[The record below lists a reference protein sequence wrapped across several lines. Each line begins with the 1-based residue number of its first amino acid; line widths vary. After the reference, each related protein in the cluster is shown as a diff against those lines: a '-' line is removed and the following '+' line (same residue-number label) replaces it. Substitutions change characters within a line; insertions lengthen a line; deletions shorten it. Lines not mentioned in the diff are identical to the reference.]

1 MRQYTIVTQ
10 YLDAR
15 VELCGGVYQRCTV
28 NRRNCGDSEA
38 CVDHGVYTYIIN
50 IKMLSVSNV
59 HFSVWQPA
67 SILRSSVVA
76 VEQESDLA
84 CPKLGVVFGGKCPT
98 CFQTKHSCPGHWGSI
113 RLAEPMYNISWISHL
128 LRLLKK
134 YDGKFFWDKRVS
146 SICKDGKIFPAYRLF
161 ELMEDPPVISVLPVP
176 PPHVRPPLFV
186 DGILRGEN
194 DLTYRL
200 QNIVRKNT
208 KLLDLLRCNRPPE
221 VVQQGREALQN
232 TITGYINHEKLGSS
246 RHVRNKREYVS
257 ITSRIQ
263 KKGGRIRYNLMGKR
277 VEFTARC
284 VITPDDGLK
293 LNELGIPESVANT
306 LTIPVRVTDYNKLA
320 LQEMVDV
327 GKFKYVCQGKS
338 RSSKA
343 LELEVGF
350 VVERFLKDGDVV
362 LFNRQPSLHKYSLM
376 AHHVRILPYDTF
388 RMNVACTSPYN
399 ADFDGDE
406 MNVHVPQ
413 TILAQA
419 EAEEIMLVS
428 KNIISA
434 QSNCP
439 IIGLIQDALLGVY
452 LLSAATLSRADAMQ
466 IAQVPSGV
474 TGREIISTVLPK
486 VTYERGGVKIVEGV
500 FLEGRLRKKDVGK
513 SNGSLVH
520 IIFNDFGSDACV
532 DFIFNLQGLAH
543 RYLQVRGFTIG
554 IKDLVRTKEATD
566 VCNREK
572 VAAFEEAKHLKNPNI
587 RLNNCRAIMGKAV
600 MKDMGDENNFYC
612 MVNSGSKGSIVN
624 ITQVQSALGQ
634 MNVVGGRI
642 PMHWKDRTATE
653 FKRGDTSPEALG
665 FVASSYLDGLSP
677 FEMFVHS
684 MSGRE
689 GLIDTA
695 IKTAQT
701 GYVERKLMK
710 CLENIVAHA
719 DGTVRDGQR
728 IIQFKYGDDGFDG
741 ARIET
746 QHVHPLPGANQLDLD
761 LLTEDTYHFPVPI
774 RRIVRRMELH
784 GGVRN
789 ECGPPVTFVDNRL
802 LRAFI
807 NVHTPIMPPLLR
819 ERYEQDIQSYLDK
832 ALISA
837 GEGVGALAAQSIGE
851 RTTQCTLNSVDYNEW
866 LIVKGYPKSCCIGQ
880 LIDEIMAERG
890 YREDG
895 HSHVRPVSGLDAFT
909 ISADGTVSWKKIT
922 HVTRHPPASYR
933 GSKKLIKITTESGK
947 TLIASRAKSFLIVR
961 NGKIC
966 AISGTSLEVN
976 DKVPVLRL
984 QPEYGSGF
992 HGFGKM
998 LGAFFS
1004 TGRIEGNIIFM
1015 PVKMKRFFRF
1025 VLERFRSTIEIEN
1038 DIMKIYSK
1046 TLIYMLRGLGDFPTI
1061 LYDMQENTW
1070 IEFCRAYICG
1080 KGVVEEN
1087 CTFVEC
1093 TSPMKDGLSTFLLA
1107 FDIRCRVSPR
1117 GIMLDEENTR
1127 KLRDVDKPVRGYV
1140 QEAIVSI
1147 EQVSSSHEYV
1157 YDLTVVDTK
1166 NMVAL
1171 NGIACRDTF
1180 HFAGIGSKNVTLG
1193 IPRLQEILG
1202 VTKNTKTPLT
1212 TIRDP
1217 AALLLKR
1224 HVLKDVLVKDCP
1236 GDTIGNYW
1244 TFPDKGITEEHAH
1257 ATWGTPKRLTVK
1269 ADHSILDLFEY
1280 CAYHKVGD
1288 RFVCDVFGDIP
1299 EEMGVPGAEWCKWVD
1314 NRVETTLQDFQPIME
1329 MCEKLD
1335 TLYTNDIYK
1344 MFKTFGV
1351 EAARVCVMIEIRK
1364 ILDHYGIYVNARHLL
1379 ILVDAMTHGGDLTPL
1394 TRHGLKRSEASTL
1407 KRCTFEEVVT
1417 VLNDAALKNIVDP
1430 VDGVS
1435 ACILTGKVAALG
1447 ANTVTV
1453 LKDHVM
1459 EKKYKVD
1466 PPVEHGVDTW
1476 MPLQTFFAQQ
1486 SPTYVPQSPTSDPW
1500 I

>member
-1 MRQYTIVTQ
+1 
-10 YLDAR
+10 
-15 VELCGGVYQRCTV
+15 
-28 NRRNCGDSEA
+28 
-38 CVDHGVYTYIIN
+38 
-50 IKMLSVSNV
+50 MLSVSNV
-59 HFSVWQPA
+59 HFSIWKPA
-67 SILRSSVVA
+67 SILQSSVIA
-76 VEQESDLA
+76 VEEESDLSSQ
-84 CPKLGVVFGGKCPT
+84 KLGVVFDGKCPT
-98 CFQTKHSCPGHWGSI
+98 CFQTKHKCPGHWGSI
-113 RLAEPMYNISWISHL
+113 RLAEPMYNVSWTSHL
-128 LRLLKK
+128 LRMLKK
-134 YDGKFFWDKRVS
+134 HKGKFFWDKRVS
-146 SICKDGKIFPAYRLF
+146 SIRKDGEIFPAYRLF

-186 DGILRGEN
+186 DGVLRGEN

-200 QNIVRKNT
+200 QNIVRKNK
-208 KLLDLLRCNRPPE
+208 KLLDLLRCERPSE
-221 VVQQGREALQN
+221 VVQQGREGLQN
-232 TITGYINHEKLGSS
+232 AITGFINHEKLGSS
-246 RHVRNKREYVS
+246 RHVRNKREYASV
-257 ITSRIQ
+257 TSRIQ

-293 LNELGIPESVANT
+293 LTEIGIPESVANT
-306 LTIPVRVTDYNKLA
+306 LTIPVKVTDYNKASLQA
-320 LQEMVDV
+320 LVDS
-327 GKFKYVCQGKS
+327 GKFKYVSQGES

-343 LELEVGF
+343 LDLEVGF

-362 LFNRQPSLHKYSLM
+362 LFNRQPSLHKNSLM
-376 AHHVRILPYDTF
+376 AHHVRVLPFDTF

-413 TILAQA
+413 TILARA

-434 QSNCP
+434 QANCP
-439 IIGLIQDALLGVY
+439 VIGLIQDALLGVY
-452 LLSAATLSRADAMQ
+452 LLSDATLSRAHAMQ
-466 IAQVPSGV
+466 VAQVPCGV

-486 VTYERGGVKIVEGV
+486 ITYERGGVKIIEGV
-500 FLEGRLRKKDVGK
+500 FLEGRLKKKDVGK

-520 IIFNDFGSDACV
+520 IIFNDFGADACV

-554 IKDLVRTKEATD
+554 IKDLVRTKEATI
-566 VCNREK
+566 VCEQEK
-572 VAAFEEAKHLKNPNI
+572 VAAFEEAKHLENPNY

-600 MKDMGDENNFYC
+600 MKGMDDENNFYC
-612 MVNSGSKGSIVN
+612 MVNSGSKGSVVN

-665 FVASSYLDGLSP
+665 FVSSSYLDGLTP

-710 CLENIVAHA
+710 CLENIVAHE
-719 DGTVRDGQR
+719 DGSVRDGSR

-741 ARIET
+741 ARIES
-746 QHVHPLPGANQLDLD
+746 QSLRPLPGAKQADMD
-761 LLTEDTYHFPVPI
+761 MLTEETYHFPVPI
-774 RRIVRRMELH
+774 HRIVRRIKLH
-784 GGVRN
+784 GGVTNR
-789 ECGPPVTFVDNRL
+789 CGRPITFVENPL

-807 NVHTPIMPPLLR
+807 NVHTPRMSPLLR
-819 ERYEQDIQSYLDK
+819 ERYEQDIKSYLDRAK
-832 ALISA
+832 ICG

-880 LIDEIMAERG
+880 MIDEIMEERG
-890 YREDG
+890 YNEDG
-895 HSHVRPVSGLDAFT
+895 HSHVKRVTGLQAFT
-909 ISADGTVSWKKIT
+909 VSCSGEVSWKEIT

-947 TLIASRAKSFLIVR
+947 TLVASRAKSFLIVR
-961 NGKIC
+961 NGRIRV
-966 AISGTSLEVN
+966 ISGTSLELN

-992 HGFGKM
+992 YGYGKM
-998 LGAFFS
+998 LGAIFS
-1004 TGRIEGNIIFM
+1004 VGRIEGNLIIM
-1015 PVKMKRFFRF
+1015 PVRMKKFFSF
-1025 VLERFRSTIEIEN
+1025 KLLRFRSTYEIEH

-1046 TLIYMLRGLGDFPTI
+1046 TLIYMVKGLGDFPTI
-1061 LYDMQENTW
+1061 LYDMEENTW
-1070 IEFCRAYICG
+1070 IEFCRAYIYG
-1080 KGVVEEN
+1080 KGVVEDG

-1093 TSPMKDGLSTFLLA
+1093 KSPMSDGLSTFLLA

-1117 GIMLDEENTR
+1117 GIMLDEENTK
-1127 KLRDVDKPVRGYV
+1127 KLNGDVKPVRGYV
-1140 QEAIVSI
+1140 EEAIVDI
-1147 EQVSSSHEYV
+1147 EQIYSSHDYV
-1157 YDLTVVDTK
+1157 YDLTVVETK

-1202 VTKNTKTPLT
+1202 VTKHTKTPLT
-1212 TIRDP
+1212 TIRDRS
-1217 AALLLKR
+1217 ALGLKR
-1224 HVLKDVLVKDCP
+1224 HVLKDVLVEDHP
-1236 GDTIGNYW
+1236 EDTIGNYW
-1244 TFPDKGITEEHAH
+1244 TFPDKGISKEEAYM
-1257 ATWGTPKRLTVK
+1257 TWGEPKRMSVK
-1269 ADHSILDLFEY
+1269 ADHSIISMFEY
-1280 CAYHKVGD
+1280 CAYNKIGD

-1299 EEMGVPGAEWCKWVD
+1299 EETGVVGAEWCKWID
-1314 NRVETTLQDFQPIME
+1314 DHVETTLQNFEPIMRA
-1329 MCEKLD
+1329 CEKLES
-1335 TLYTNDIYK
+1335 LYTNDIYK
-1344 MFKTFGV
+1344 MFKTYGV
-1351 EAARVCVMIEIRK
+1351 EAARVCILIEIRK
-1364 ILDHYGIYVNARHLL
+1364 ILNHYGIYVNARHLL
-1379 ILVDAMTHGGDLTPL
+1379 VLVDAMTHYGNLTPL

-1417 VLNDAALKNIVDP
+1417 VLNDAALNNVVDP
-1430 VDGVS
+1430 VKGVS

-1447 ANTVTV
+1447 SNTVTV

-1466 PPVEHGVDTW
+1466 PPVEEGVDTW
-1476 MPLQTFFAQQ
+1476 MPLQTFFEPQ
-1486 SPTYVPQSPTSDPW
+1486 SPTYAPNSPSYAPRSPESDPW
-1500 I
+1500 AVPELVI